1 MQIHSQQIERHVLS
15 GLFRFPEIF
24 PDVDNFLNEK
34 DFFVRIH
41 SVIYSVVRESLL
53 QGEDKLDKILI
64 ANKIK
69 NLGIAFKDD
78 VDIFDYVEDLSLT
91 QVTKE
96 AAIEASKNLAKYRM
110 CREIYETFASGQKF
124 IENNLNEGVD
134 KIISGCDQIYG
145 DRISSYSLTDEPQNI
160 FEDMEEIVEELGNN
174 PTEESGFSTS
184 FPEFDRLFGGLL
196 PGNIYAIISRP
207 GQGKSTWIN
216 EMCLRTAADNNV
228 PPLLLDTEMGTREV
242 QFRMVS
248 ALSGVSLWYI
258 QTGNWRKNAEM
269 CKKVRAAWKKIE
281 SEDWRYYYYPVGNK
295 SIDEVCSLIRRWYYS
310 KIGRGNPC
318 IIAYDYIKLT
328 TERVG
333 ANWGE
338 HQAIGEKIDKLKKIS
353 EEIGAPIVTAM
364 QQNRSGEAFNRRV
377 SQIQDDSSTAALSD
391 RLQWFASFV
400 GIFRTKVAEEIQMD
414 GPENGS
420 HKLIPIKTRFQG
432 RDAQGFQNLMRRT
445 FVETVAGRE
454 VRSTMFTPNFINY
467 DITNFK
473 VEERGSLRHI
483 IEREN
488 ELHDITTE
496 GNGALDDLL

>member
-15 GLFRFPEIF
+15 GLLKFPEIF

-34 DFFVRIH
+34 DFFVRVNSVVY
-41 SVIYSVVRESLL
+41 SVIRESLL
-53 QGEDKLDKILI
+53 KNERVDKILI
-64 ANKIK
+64 ADKIK
-69 NLGIAFKDD
+69 NLGISFKDNI
-78 VDIFDYVEDLSLT
+78 DIFDYVEDLSLI
-91 QVTKE
+91 QVTE
-96 AAIEASKNLAKYRM
+96 SAALEASRDLAKYRM
-110 CREIYETFASGQKF
+110 CREIYETFVSGQKF
-124 IENNLNEGVD
+124 IEDNLNEEVD
-134 KIISGCDQIYG
+134 KIISGCDLIYS

-160 FEDMEEIVEELGNN
+160 FDNMEEIVEELGNN

-269 CKKVRAAWKKIE
+269 CIKVREAWKKIE
-281 SEDWRYYYYPVGNK
+281 NWKYYYYPVGNK
-295 SIDEVCSLIRRWYYS
+295 SIDEVCSLIRRWHYS

-328 TERVG
+328 GEKVG
-333 ANWGE
+333 NNWAE
-338 HQAIGEKIDKLKKIS
+338 HQAIGEKIDKLKKIA
-353 EEIGAPIVTAM
+353 EEIDAPIVTAM

-400 GIFRTKVAEEIQMD
+400 GIFRTKVAEEIEMD
-414 GPENGS
+414 GPEFGT

-432 RDAQGFQNLMRRT
+432 RDAQGFNNLMRRT
-445 FVETVAGRE
+445 FVENVHGRE
-454 VRSTMFTPNFINY
+454 VRSTRFAPNFINY
-467 DITNFK
+467 DINNFK
-473 VEERGSLRHI
+473 VEERGSLRDI

-488 ELHDITTE
+488 EMHDIT
-496 GNGALDDLL
+496 GGDVDDILN